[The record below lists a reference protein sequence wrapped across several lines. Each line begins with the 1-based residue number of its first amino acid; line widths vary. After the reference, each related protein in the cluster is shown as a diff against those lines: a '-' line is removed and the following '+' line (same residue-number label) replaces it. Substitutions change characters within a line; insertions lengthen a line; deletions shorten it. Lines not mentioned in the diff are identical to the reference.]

1 MAMFDEEGGSGWPEF
16 AGVLLF
22 ALGIFR
28 FISAISYFADS
39 RKINDLTQGLF
50 GSQTWAW
57 GLWDLGVSALAIFAA
72 LSLFGGGRF
81 GRIVAYLWA
90 ASVLVQSFTTISIAP
105 WYSALT
111 IALAVM
117 VVYGLASSPRVQ
129 SA

>member
-1 MAMFDEEGGSGWPEF
+1 MAMFDEEGGSRLARVRRSPAVRARDLPVHLGDQLLRRQPQDQRPH
-16 AGVLLF
+16 AGTVRQPDVGLG
-22 ALGIFR
+22 AL
-28 FISAISYFADS
+28 
-39 RKINDLTQGLF
+39 
-50 GSQTWAW
+50 
-57 GLWDLGVSALAIFAA
+57 DLGVSALAIFAA